1 MEGVLKSLLP
11 LALCVGLAAARWSSC
26 NNTIN
31 GDAYAF
37 NLTTIE
43 GEHLP
48 LEEYRGQ
55 VLVVFNSAT
64 Y

>member
-1 MEGVLKSLLP
+1 MTSVYKSLLS
-11 LALCVGLAAARWSSC
+11 LTLCVGLAAADWSNC
-26 NNTIN
+26 TADTN
-31 GDAYAF
+31 GDAYQF
-37 NLTTIE
+37 NLTSIE

-48 LEEYRGQ
+48 LEEYRGK

>member
-1 MEGVLKSLLP
+1 MTSVFKSLLP
-11 LALCVGLAAARWSSC
+11 LALCVGLAAARWTSC
-26 NNTIN
+26 NDTVN
-31 GDAYAF
+31 GDAYLF
-37 NLTTIE
+37 NLTSIE

-48 LEEYRGQ
+48 LESYRGK